1 MTTKNISKW
10 AISEIPF
17 PHFPHLFLL
26 AGLLP
31 AHKSNDIVEVAHMLD
46 ATEHRGVGVG
56 WGVMTSLKLHTC

>member
-1 MTTKNISKW
+1 MLVYW
-10 AISEIPF
+10 RVDVYGRCLWQMF
-17 PHFPHLFLL
+17 ML

-31 AHKSNDIVEVAHMLD
+31 AHKSIDIVEVAHMLD